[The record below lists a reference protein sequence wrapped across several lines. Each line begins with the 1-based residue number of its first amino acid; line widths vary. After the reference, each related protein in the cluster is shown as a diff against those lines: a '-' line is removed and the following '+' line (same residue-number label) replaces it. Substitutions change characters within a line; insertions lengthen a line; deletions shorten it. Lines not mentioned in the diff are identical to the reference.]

1 LLVAG
6 TTLPL
11 ILFAGGLVYLNYM
24 QDRDAASDRVLEAV
38 RSIRLVLDREMQGIT
53 SGLQV
58 LALSPALRRND
69 FESFR
74 AEVESFRSQYAPS
87 MALSLAEPGGKQI
100 LNTGVPAGAALP
112 VRANKEALDRAVITK
127 RPAFSRVFTGA
138 VSGRLLLAIDVPVLR
153 GDRVV
158 YSLAAT
164 VPMENFQTIIR
175 QQQPNDLWTIAIFD
189 QAGVNF
195 ARVPNPEK
203 TIGRMA
209 SPTLLA
215 ALFESDEAKLITT
228 SLENIELITAFTR
241 SSLSGWSVA
250 AGIPTTSVTGPL
262 WRTLAITAAIGLGLL
277 AVGLGFALQMASR
290 IARAE
295 ILHELLINELNHR
308 VKNTLSTVQALA
320 SQTFRQ
326 APNPAEAAGKFEARL
341 TALGRAHNVLSEEKW
356 ESADVREI
364 VEGVLE
370 SFAIKDGGRIRTA
383 GPEVRLAPRCAL
395 MLSMVLHELATNAT
409 KYGALSNSEG
419 RIRVEWERVD
429 ADQPGLRLLWQEADG
444 PEVRPS
450 NRKGFGSRLIEHS
463 FAAQLG
469 GHANIEFNPAGIVCV
484 LECPLT

>member
-1 LLVAG
+1 VAG

-11 ILFAGGLVYLNYM
+11 ILFAGGLVYLNYVH
-24 QDRDAASDRVLEAV
+24 DRDAAADRVLEAV

-58 LALSPALRRND
+58 LALSPALGRND
-69 FESFR
+69 FEGFR
-74 AEVESFRSQYAPS
+74 TEVESFRSQYLPS
-87 MALSLAEPGGKQI
+87 MALSLAEPSGKQI
-100 LNTGVPAGAALP
+100 LNTGLPPGTALP
-112 VRANKEALDRAVITK
+112 MRANKEALDRAVSTG

-138 VSGRLLLAIDVPVLR
+138 VTGRMLLAIDVPVLR

-164 VPMENFQTIIR
+164 VPMENFQTIIQ

-209 SPTLLA
+209 SPTLLT
-215 ALFESDEAKLITT
+215 ALFKSDEAKLITI
-228 SLENIELITAFTR
+228 SLENVELITAFTR
-241 SSLSGWSVA
+241 SSLSGWTIA

-277 AVGLGFALQMASR
+277 AIGVGFALQMASR
-290 IARAE
+290 VARAE

-326 APNPAEAAGKFEARL
+326 APNPAEAAAKFEARL

-370 SFAIKDGGRIRTA
+370 SFTIKDSERVHAT

-419 RIRVEWERVD
+419 RIRIEWEKID
-429 ADQPGLRLLWQEADG
+429 ADKPGLRLIWQEAGG

-450 NRKGFGSRLIEHS
+450 NRRGFGSRLIEQS

-469 GHANIEFNPAGIVCV
+469 GHATIEFNPPGVVCV
-484 LECPLT
+484 LECPLQ